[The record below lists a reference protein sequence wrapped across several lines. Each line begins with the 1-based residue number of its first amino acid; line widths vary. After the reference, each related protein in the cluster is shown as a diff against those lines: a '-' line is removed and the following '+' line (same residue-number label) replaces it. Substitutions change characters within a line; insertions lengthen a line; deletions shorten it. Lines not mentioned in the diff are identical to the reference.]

1 MAKGEGSVC
10 GLAYQEAKG
19 DASLGSK
26 QMYSVPESRR
36 FGCQRRGPRAIDRG
50 VANYLA
56 DRCYDLEHVIHNLGL
71 RTMVPTGRWLIV
83 AYCGGRRAVV
93 AMDDPSSA
101 PQAKA
106 LLSNA

>member
-1 MAKGEGSVC
+1 MRLLVVSRCTPYQSPDVLDANEG
-10 GLAYQEAKG
+10 
-19 DASLGSK
+19 
-26 QMYSVPESRR
+26 VP
-36 FGCQRRGPRAIDRG
+36 GPLIEG

-71 RTMVPTGRWLIV
+71 RTMVPTGRWLIF

-93 AMDDPSSA
+93 AMDDPSSE